1 MSNINGHG
9 YYHNLPFTTKWSPS
23 SLCFHRS
30 HINGEDLSSCVFD
43 RWRNVS
49 RVLSSVLEVKG
60 CHFYLLKLCCFP
72 TLGIFLLGTLRAS
85 RLFKASVN
93 FNLIEIKNE
102 EYKIERKKHKTLAWT
117 ALDSWLLGFLSSTS
131 HKKNKFCGRDL
142 TSLRKGRLG
151 GMHTQ
156 ITATSNK
163 MKPRGEKPYRSV
175 GAAFKAVRKKRALN

>member
-60 CHFYLLKLCCFP
+60 WHFYLLKLCCFP

-131 HKKNKFCGRDL
+131 HKKISSVEEIWHLSGKVDSEECTHRLQQLQIKWNRAGRSL
-142 TSLRKGRLG
+142 TARSEQLSKPYARKGL
-151 GMHTQ
+151 
-156 ITATSNK
+156 
-163 MKPRGEKPYRSV
+163 
-175 GAAFKAVRKKRALN
+175 